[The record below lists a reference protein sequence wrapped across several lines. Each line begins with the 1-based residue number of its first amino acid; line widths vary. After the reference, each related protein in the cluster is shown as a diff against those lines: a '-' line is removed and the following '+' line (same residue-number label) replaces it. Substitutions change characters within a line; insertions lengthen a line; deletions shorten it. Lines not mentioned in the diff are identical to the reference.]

1 MAAGSLKIRSKTGLT
16 PSRFIRVSLTSKTMT
31 GRSDMADLS
40 VRGRALWRGC
50 LAGHYGPSSLGSVTR
65 RWTFGWNLPH
75 RSRLVLDGEAQPSEH
90 RYGSGLPAL
99 EITRCEALAGGELV
113 GGAQDCL
120 RRVPALLPHQV
131 VRCGGSKTVLR
142 IELLGSE
149 LVVLL
154 YRAQHVVAADV
165 CPQPGERICHRVLP
179 RSPRR
184 GTPVVA
190 GGWSFPRRYG
200 RCRARASP
208 ESGTAGGI

>member
-40 VRGRALWRGC
+40 VRTGVRARLFCRTLRAVPLGRRHPKVDLRVE
-50 LAGHYGPSSLGSVTR
+50 SL
-65 RWTFGWNLPH
+65 RW
-75 RSRLVLDGEAQPSEH
+75 SRLVLDGEAQPSEH

-99 EITRCEALAGGELV
+99 EIAGCEALTGGELV

-131 VRCGGSKTVLR
+131 VRCGGSKTVFR

-154 YRAQHVVAADV
+154 YRAQHVVTAHV

-179 RSPRR
+179 RSSRR